1 MKKLLSIFLGLMLLT
16 GCTGGA
22 GATTTAG
29 STSAGTTT
37 AAATTTAGTG
47 EGEVILATTT
57 STRDSGLLDF
67 LLPKFKEASGI
78 DVQVVALGTGAAIE
92 AAKAGNADVLMVHDR
107 AREDAFVEE
116 GYGIQRHDLM
126 YNDYLLAADAE
137 SAKNL
142 DGETNIVEQLKLIA
156 ENELTFVSRGDESGT
171 HAFEKRTW
179 EAAGVTLPEGQSNWY
194 NSIGQGMSDTLNF
207 TAESKGFTIADRAT
221 FLATKENT
229 GLIEVSEPSSELI
242 NPYGVIELNPE
253 KVTVRNPE
261 GARVFIDWLLTDE
274 TAELINQY
282 GIEEFGEQL
291 FFPGVFK

>member
-1 MKKLLSIFLGLMLLT
+1 MKKFLPVLLSLLLLT
-16 GCTGGA
+16 ACTGGE
-22 GATTTAG
+22 TQ
-29 STSAGTTT
+29 
-37 AAATTTAGTG
+37 TTTAGTSTPQVTG
-47 EGEVILATTT
+47 KEAGGEVILATTT

-67 LLPKFKEASGI
+67 LIPKFKEDTGI

-107 AREDAFVEE
+107 AREDAFVED

-126 YNDYLLAADAE
+126 YNDYLLAADE
-137 SAKNL
+137 VSAAALN
-142 DGETNIVEQLKLIA
+142 GETNIVEQLKLIA

-179 EAAGVTLPEGQSNWY
+179 EAAGVTLPEGESDWY

-207 TAESKGFTIADRAT
+207 TAESRGFTISDRAT
-221 FLATKENT
+221 FLATRENT
-229 GLIEVSEPSSELI
+229 GLIEVSEPSAELI
-242 NPYGVIELNPE
+242 NPYGVIELDPE
-253 KVTVRNPE
+253 NVTVRNPE
-261 GARVFIDWLLTDE
+261 GGRAFIDWLLTDE
-274 TAELINQY
+274 TAELINEY